1 MREGVE
7 KNPTEIKEW
16 SDTEVASG
24 LTPTSQQLGQ
34 LSAATSRGGGATGK
48 RNPTQTTPCP

>member
-7 KNPTEIKEW
+7 KNPTKIKEW
-16 SDTEVASG
+16 SDTEIASG

-34 LSAATSRGGGATGK
+34 LSAAIRRGGGITGK
-48 RNPTQTTPCP
+48 